1 MTLSRRT
8 LLSAAAATT
17 AVAADM
23 TVLNVLR
30 SPVLADELK
39 KNDKRVILFWLAGG
53 ASQLETWDP
62 KPGRPTGGPFRAIQ
76 TSIPGIAIS
85 ELMPKMSTRLSR
97 TAILRGLDTGN
108 GDHGGAARL
117 MHLGRRDEPNV
128 KYPDIGAVLARE
140 LGRSD
145 SQVPDNVAFY
155 TATEG
160 RGGAVSQSG
169 FLGARYN
176 AMFLTEGST
185 PPNLARLEA
194 IADLDHHDRARLR
207 DALSLQFAQGRES
220 PAVASHNEAYGRVR
234 GLMASEKLFDI
245 EQESL
250 AMQEKYGRT
259 LFGEQT
265 LIARRLVE
273 AGVPF
278 VKVSRAWW
286 DSHGQNFETHLEL
299 VSELDQVMSALIDD
313 LSDRGM
319 LDHTL
324 IITLSEFGRTPG
336 INSSLGRDHFASAW
350 SVSLT
355 GCGIKGGTVHG
366 KSDENGNT
374 VVEGKIGA
382 AELFAT
388 IFRALGI
395 DHRKDYHIGA
405 RPIPLTDPGTEAV
418 KEVLA

>member
-1 MTLSRRT
+1 
-8 LLSAAAATT
+8 
-17 AVAADM
+17 
-23 TVLNVLR
+23 
-30 SPVLADELK
+30 
-39 KNDKRVILFWLAGG
+39 
-53 ASQLETWDP
+53 
-62 KPGRPTGGPFRAIQ
+62 
-76 TSIPGIAIS
+76 
-85 ELMPKMSTRLSR
+85 
-97 TAILRGLDTGN
+97 
-108 GDHGGAARL
+108 
-117 MHLGRRDEPNV
+117 
-128 KYPDIGAVLARE
+128 
-140 LGRSD
+140 
-145 SQVPDNVAFY
+145 VPDNVAFY

-185 PPNLARLEA
+185 PPNLARLAA

-207 DALSLQFAQGRES
+207 DALSAQFAINRQS
-220 PAVASHNEAYGRVR
+220 ASLASHNEAYGRVR

-250 AMQEKYGRT
+250 AMRDKYGRT

-299 VSELDQVMSALIDD
+299 VTELDHVMSALIDD
-313 LSDRGM
+313 LSDRGL
-319 LDHTL
+319 LDNTL
-324 IITLSEFGRTPG
+324 IITLSEFGRTPA

-366 KSDENGNT
+366 KSDDNGNT

-382 AELFAT
+382 AQLFAT

-395 DHRKDYHIGA
+395 DHRKDYHVGA
-405 RPIPLTDPGTEAV
+405 RPIPLTDPGTEPI